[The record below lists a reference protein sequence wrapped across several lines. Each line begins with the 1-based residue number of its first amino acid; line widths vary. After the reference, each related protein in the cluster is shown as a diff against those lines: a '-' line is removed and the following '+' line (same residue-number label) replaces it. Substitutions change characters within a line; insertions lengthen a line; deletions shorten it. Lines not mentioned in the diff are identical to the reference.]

1 MSKEATKCCGN
12 CARFF
17 PDSENPR
24 VGWCDEW
31 PFRRSADC
39 VCHPYIG
46 RPKRKA
52 KREEAAK

>member
-1 MSKEATKCCGN
+1 MDKETKCCGN

-17 PDSENPR
+17 PDPKNPR

-31 PFRRSADC
+31 PFQRSADC

-46 RPKRKA
+46 RPKTAESEA
-52 KREEAAK
+52 KE

>member
-1 MSKEATKCCGN
+1 MDKETKCCGN

-17 PDSENPR
+17 PDPKNPR

-31 PFRRSADC
+31 PFKRSADC

-46 RPKRKA
+46 RPKKESEA
-52 KREEAAK
+52 KE